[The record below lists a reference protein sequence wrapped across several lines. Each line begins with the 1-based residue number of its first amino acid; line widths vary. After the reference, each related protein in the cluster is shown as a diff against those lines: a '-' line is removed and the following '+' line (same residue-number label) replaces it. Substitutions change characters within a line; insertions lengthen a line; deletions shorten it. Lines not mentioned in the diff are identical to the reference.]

1 MWAVSKKKLAYI
13 GLSLIVSVLLIWIL
27 LRQVDIKDFLYTF
40 SNIFFPALLA
50 FFAISLFG
58 SFLRAWRYKLL
69 LYPQK
74 IGWGKIFLV
83 TFIRNL
89 FVDLLPVRIGS
100 LSYIYILNKRLNISF
115 NTATS
120 SFVVA
125 FVYDFISLSPFLI
138 LAILAVGLGA
148 TSLSTPLMLLFSILF
163 FVIMLVI
170 YWQLPGLFRFLI
182 AIYRIFLR
190 VIKSDQ
196 NNWAILS
203 IEKLQLTV
211 TDIEQI
217 RKRQTD
223 LPIFLLSLGIRM
235 AKYGS
240 LFILLFALLQVHG
253 YTLGSLSIWKTILGI
268 TGAEMTGYLPI
279 KGIGGFGTWE
289 TGWTLILMLLGFESR
304 IAVLSSGIHLVTNL
318 FEYTL
323 GLLSILFLALPI
335 SKK

>member
-1 MWAVSKKKLAYI
+1 MQKKKIGYI
-13 GLSLIVSVLLIWIL
+13 LLSLVVSFVLIWIL
-27 LRQVDIKDFLYTF
+27 LGQIETKDFLYTL

-50 FFAISLFG
+50 FFAISLVG
-58 SFLRAWRYKLL
+58 TVLRAWRYKLL

-74 IGWGKIFLV
+74 ISWGNMFLV

-100 LSYIYILNKRLNISF
+100 LSYIYILNKRLKISF

-120 SFVVA
+120 SFIVA

-138 LAILAVGLGA
+138 LAILAVGFGK
-148 TSLSTPLMLLFSILF
+148 TSLSTPLMLLFSVLF
-163 FVIMLVI
+163 LLIMLVI
-170 YWQLPGLFRFLI
+170 YWQLLGLCRILI
-182 AIYRIFLR
+182 AIFRIFLR
-190 VIKSDQ
+190 IIKSDQ
-196 NNWAILS
+196 KKWAVVS

-211 TDIEQI
+211 EDIAQI
-217 RKRQTD
+217 RKRRTD
-223 LPIFLLSLGIRM
+223 LPVFLLSIGIRL

-240 LFILLFALLQVHG
+240 LYVLLFALLQVHG

-279 KGIGGFGTWE
+279 KGLGGFGTWE
-289 TGWTLILMLLGFESR
+289 SGWALTLILLGFESR
-304 IAVLSSGIHLVTNL
+304 IAVISSGIHLVTNL
-318 FEYTL
+318 FEYIL
-323 GLLSILFLALPI
+323 GLLSILFLALPF

>member
-1 MWAVSKKKLAYI
+1 MWTVSKKKIGYI
-13 GLSLIVSVLLIWIL
+13 LLSLVVSVVLIWIL
-27 LRQVDIKDFLYTF
+27 LKSVDTEDFLTTF
-40 SNIFFPALLA
+40 SNIFVPALLA
-50 FFAISLFG
+50 FFVISLFG
-58 SFLRAWRYKLL
+58 SFLRAWRYRLL
-69 LYPQK
+69 LSPQK
-74 IGWGKIFLV
+74 IGWGNIFLV

-138 LAILAVGLGA
+138 LAILAVGLGSTA
-148 TSLSTPLMLLFSILF
+148 LSTSVMLIFSILF
-163 FVIMLVI
+163 LVIMLVI
-170 YWQLPGLFRFLI
+170 YWQLPRFFLFLI
-182 AIYRIFLR
+182 SIYRIFLR
-190 VIKSDQ
+190 IIRSDQ
-196 NNWAILS
+196 KKWAAVS
-203 IEKLQLTV
+203 IEKLQHTV
-211 TDIEQI
+211 KDISRI
-217 RKRQTD
+217 KKGRNS

-235 AKYGS
+235 TKYGA
-240 LFILLFALLQVHG
+240 LYILLFALLQVHG
-253 YTLGSLSIWKTILGI
+253 YTLESLSIWKTILGI

-289 TGWTLILMLLGFESR
+289 SGWALTLMLLGFESR

-323 GLLSILFLALPI
+323 GLLSILILALPI

>member
-1 MWAVSKKKLAYI
+1 MSKKKIGYI
-13 GLSLIVSVLLIWIL
+13 LLSLAVSIILIWIL
-27 LRQVDIKDFLYTF
+27 LRQVDTKDFLFTF

-69 LYPQK
+69 LYPQR
-74 IGWGKIFLV
+74 IGWGNIFLV

-100 LSYIYILNKRLNISF
+100 LSYIYVLNKRLNISF

-125 FVYDFISLSPFLI
+125 FIYDFISLSPFLI
-138 LAILAVGLGA
+138 LAILAVGLGT

-163 FVIMLVI
+163 LVIMLII
-170 YWQLPGLFRFLI
+170 YWQLLRLCRI
-182 AIYRIFLR
+182 LLTIYRIFLR
-190 VIKSDQ
+190 IIKSDQ
-196 NNWAILS
+196 KKWAVVS
-203 IEKLQLTV
+203 IEKLELTV
-211 TDIEQI
+211 TDIAKI
-217 RKRQTD
+217 RKRRTD
-223 LPIFLLSLGIRM
+223 LPVFLLSIGIRM
-235 AKYGS
+235 AKYGA
-240 LFILLFALLQVHG
+240 LYILLFALLQVHG
-253 YTLGSLSIWKTILGI
+253 YTLGNLSIWKTILGI

-279 KGIGGFGTWE
+279 KGLGGFGTWE
-289 TGWTLILMLLGFESR
+289 SGWTLILMLLGFESR

-318 FEYTL
+318 FEYLL
-323 GLLSILFLALPI
+323 GLLSILFLALPF

>member
-1 MWAVSKKKLAYI
+1 MSKKKIGYI
-13 GLSLIVSVLLIWIL
+13 LLSLTVSVILFWIL
-27 LRQVDIKDFLYTF
+27 FRQIDTKDFLYTF

-69 LYPQK
+69 LYPQR
-74 IGWGKIFLV
+74 IGWGNIFLV

-100 LSYIYILNKRLNISF
+100 LSYIYVLNKRLNISF

-138 LAILAVGLGA
+138 LAILAVGLGT

-163 FVIMLVI
+163 LVIMLVI
-170 YWQLPGLFRFLI
+170 YWQLLRLCNILI
-182 AIYRIFLR
+182 TIYRIFLR
-190 VIKSDQ
+190 ITKSDQ
-196 NNWAILS
+196 KKWAVVS
-203 IEKLQLTV
+203 IEKLELTV
-211 TDIEQI
+211 TDIAKI
-217 RKRQTD
+217 RKRRTD
-223 LPIFLLSLGIRM
+223 LPIFLLSIGIRM
-235 AKYGS
+235 AKYGA
-240 LFILLFALLQVHG
+240 LYILLFALLQVHG
-253 YTLGSLSIWKTILGI
+253 FTLGNLSIWKTILGI

-279 KGIGGFGTWE
+279 KGLGGFGTWE
-289 TGWTLILMLLGFESR
+289 SGWTLILMLLGFESR
-304 IAVLSSGIHLVTNL
+304 IAVISSGIHLVTNL
-318 FEYTL
+318 FEYLL
-323 GLLSILFLALPI
+323 GLLSILFLALPF

>member
-1 MWAVSKKKLAYI
+1 MSKKKIGYI
-13 GLSLIVSVLLIWIL
+13 LLSLVVSVILIWIL
-27 LRQVDIKDFLYTF
+27 LRQVNPKDFLYTF

-50 FFAISLFG
+50 YFAISLFG

-74 IGWGKIFLV
+74 ISWRNIFLV

-89 FVDLLPVRIGS
+89 FVDLLPARIGS
-100 LSYIYILNKRLNISF
+100 LSYIYILNKRLEVSF

-138 LAILAVGLGA
+138 LAILAVGLGT
-148 TSLSTPLMLLFSILF
+148 TSISTPLMLLFSILF
-163 FVIMLVI
+163 LVIMLVI
-170 YWQLPGLFRFLI
+170 YWQLIGFCRILI
-182 AIYRIFLR
+182 AVYGFFLR
-190 VIKSDQ
+190 VIKYDQ
-196 NNWAILS
+196 KQWAEVS

-211 TDIEQI
+211 EDIAQI
-217 RKRQTD
+217 RKRRTD
-223 LPIFLLSLGIRM
+223 LPVFLLSLGIRM
-235 AKYGS
+235 AKYGA
-240 LFILLFALLQVHG
+240 LYILLFALLQVHG

-268 TGAEMTGYLPI
+268 TGAEMTGFFPI
-279 KGIGGFGTWE
+279 KGLGGYGTWE
-289 TGWTLILMLLGFESR
+289 TAWALILTLLGFESR

-318 FEYTL
+318 FEYIL
-323 GLLSILFLALPI
+323 GLLSILYLALPF

>member
-1 MWAVSKKKLAYI
+1 MAKKKIGYI
-13 GLSLIVSVLLIWIL
+13 LLSLVVSVLFVWIL
-27 LRQVDIKDFLYTF
+27 LRQVDTKDFLYTF
-40 SNIFFPALLA
+40 THIVFLALLA

-69 LYPQK
+69 LYPIK
-74 IGWGKIFLV
+74 ISWGNIFLV

-100 LSYIYILNKRLNISF
+100 LSYIYILNKRLDISF
-115 NTATS
+115 NTAAS

-138 LAILAVGLGA
+138 LAIISVGLGT

-163 FVIMLVI
+163 LLIMLAV
-170 YWQLPGLFRFLI
+170 YWQLIGFCRIFI
-182 AIYRIFLR
+182 TIYRIFLR

-196 NNWAILS
+196 KKWAVVS
-203 IEKLQLTV
+203 IEKLQHTV
-211 TDIEQI
+211 EDIVKI
-217 RKRQTD
+217 RKRRTD
-223 LPIFLLSLGIRM
+223 LPVFLLSLGIRA

-240 LFILLFALLQVHG
+240 LFFLLFALLQVHG
-253 YTLGSLSIWKTILGI
+253 YTLGGLSIWKTILGI

-289 TGWTLILMLLGFESR
+289 SGWALTLMLLGFESR
-304 IAVLSSGIHLVTNL
+304 IAVLSSSIHLVTNL
-318 FEYTL
+318 FEYIL
-323 GLLSILFLALPI
+323 GLLSILFLALPS

>member
-1 MWAVSKKKLAYI
+1 VPKKKIGYI
-13 GLSLIVSVLLIWIL
+13 LLSLVVSAILIRIL
-27 LRQVDIKDFLYTF
+27 LRQVDTKDFLYTF
-40 SNIFFPALLA
+40 SNIFIPALLA

-58 SFLRAWRYKLL
+58 TVLRAWRYKLL

-74 IGWGKIFLV
+74 ISWGNMFLV

-89 FVDLLPVRIGS
+89 FVDLLPARIGS

-120 SFVVA
+120 SFIVA

-138 LAILAVGLGA
+138 LAILAVGLGT
-148 TSLSTPLMLLFSILF
+148 TSISTPLMLLFSILF
-163 FVIMLVI
+163 FVIILVI
-170 YWQLPGLFRFLI
+170 YWQLIGLCRILI

-190 VIKSDQ
+190 KIKCDQ
-196 NNWAILS
+196 KKWAVVS

-211 TDIEQI
+211 TDIVQI
-217 RKRQTD
+217 RKRRTD
-223 LPIFLLSLGIRM
+223 LPVFLLSLGIRM
-235 AKYGS
+235 TKYGA

-253 YTLGSLSIWKTILGI
+253 YTLGTLSIWKTILGI
-268 TGAEMTGYLPI
+268 TGAEMTGFSPI
-279 KGIGGFGTWE
+279 KGLGGFGTWE
-289 TGWTLILMLLGFESR
+289 TGWSLTLKLLGFESR
-304 IAVLSSGIHLVTNL
+304 DAILSSGIHLVTNL
-318 FEYTL
+318 FEYIL

>member
-1 MWAVSKKKLAYI
+1 MQKKKIGYI
-13 GLSLIVSVLLIWIL
+13 LLSLTVSIVLIWIL
-27 LRQVDIKDFLYTF
+27 LGKIETKDFLYTL

-74 IGWGKIFLV
+74 ISWGNIFLV

-125 FVYDFISLSPFLI
+125 FVYDLISLSPFLI
-138 LAILAVGLGA
+138 LAIIAVGVGT
-148 TSLSTPLMLLFSILF
+148 TSISTPLMLLFSILF
-163 FVIMLVI
+163 LVIMLVI
-170 YWQLPGLFRFLI
+170 YWQLLGLCRILLK
-182 AIYRIFLR
+182 IYRIFLR
-190 VIKSDQ
+190 LIKSDQ
-196 NNWAILS
+196 KKWAVVS
-203 IEKLQLTV
+203 IEKLQLTI
-211 TDIEQI
+211 TDISQI
-217 RKRQTD
+217 RKRRTD
-223 LPIFLLSLGIRM
+223 LPVFLLSIGIRM
-235 AKYGS
+235 AKYGAIY
-240 LFILLFALLQVHG
+240 ILLFALLQVHG
-253 YTLGSLSIWKTILGI
+253 YTLGSLSIWKTILSI
-268 TGAEMTGYLPI
+268 TGAEMTGFLPI

-289 TGWTLILMLLGFESR
+289 CAWAGMQILLGFELQT
-304 IAVLSSGIHLVTNL
+304 AVLSSSIHLVTNL
-318 FEYTL
+318 FEYIL
-323 GLLSILFLALPI
+323 GLLSILYLALPF

>member
-1 MWAVSKKKLAYI
+1 M
-13 GLSLIVSVLLIWIL
+13 
-27 LRQVDIKDFLYTF
+27 RQVNPKDFLYTF

-50 FFAISLFG
+50 YFAISLFG

-74 IGWGKIFLV
+74 ISWRNIFLV

-89 FVDLLPVRIGS
+89 FVDLLPARIGS
-100 LSYIYILNKRLNISF
+100 LSYIYILNKRLEVSF

-138 LAILAVGLGA
+138 LAILAVGLGT
-148 TSLSTPLMLLFSILF
+148 TSISTPLMLLFSILF
-163 FVIMLVI
+163 LVIMLVI
-170 YWQLPGLFRFLI
+170 YWQLIGFCRILI
-182 AIYRIFLR
+182 AVYGFFLR
-190 VIKSDQ
+190 VIKYDQ
-196 NNWAILS
+196 KQWAEVS
-203 IEKLQLTV
+203 IEKLHLTV
-211 TDIEQI
+211 EDIAQI

-223 LPIFLLSLGIRM
+223 LPVFLLSLGIRM
-235 AKYGS
+235 AKYGA
-240 LFILLFALLQVHG
+240 LYILLFALLQVHG

-268 TGAEMTGYLPI
+268 TGAEMTGFFPI
-279 KGIGGFGTWE
+279 KGLGGYGTWE
-289 TGWTLILMLLGFESR
+289 TAWALILTLLGFESR

-318 FEYTL
+318 FEYIL
-323 GLLSILFLALPI
+323 GLLSILYLALPF

>member
-1 MWAVSKKKLAYI
+1 MSKKKIGYI
-13 GLSLIVSVLLIWIL
+13 LLSIVVSFILIRIL
-27 LRQVDIKDFLYTF
+27 LRQVDTKDFLYTF
-40 SNIFFPALLA
+40 SNIYFPALLA
-50 FFAISLFG
+50 FFSISLFG

-74 IGWGKIFLV
+74 ISWGNMFIV

-100 LSYIYILNKRLNISF
+100 LSYIYILNKRLNFSF

-120 SFVVA
+120 SFIVA

-138 LAILAVGLGA
+138 LAILAVGFGT

-163 FVIMLVI
+163 LVIMLVI
-170 YWQLPGLFRFLI
+170 YWQLLGLCRILLT
-182 AIYRIFLR
+182 IYRIFLR
-190 VIKSDQ
+190 KIKCDQ
-196 NNWAILS
+196 KKWAVVS

-211 TDIEQI
+211 TDIAQI
-217 RKRQTD
+217 RKRRTD
-223 LPIFLLSLGIRM
+223 LPVFLLSIGIRM

-240 LFILLFALLQVHG
+240 LYVLLFALLQVHG
-253 YTLGSLSIWKTILGI
+253 YTLGGLSIWKTILGI

-279 KGIGGFGTWE
+279 KGLGGFGTWE
-289 TGWTLILMLLGFESR
+289 SGWALTLIMLGFESR

-318 FEYTL
+318 FEYIL
-323 GLLSILFLALPI
+323 GLLSILFLALPF